1 MVAGFVTEGTEEKKM
16 HRKPRSP
23 LKWASMGTLMCGI
36 GIQLSSTVRAGGVQV
51 LFVSKIAEGS
61 PAEQHLS
68 IHDVIEQVDDKD
80 MRGLAVSSVLQH
92 ILGPTDAPV
101 TLDINRGGERKRVII
116 MRQLNAHTSRELG
129 RAGGHLES
137 NASSHSPLSTSSNAS
152 GQPKMSTTV
161 QSQEQSQPDSLR
173 IPGVVSASR
182 GKLDALYKK
191 FTIAAT
197 TAAVSTAVERARW
210 YSRLHTDTHTYR

>member
-1 MVAGFVTEGTEEKKM
+1 MAGFVTEGTEEKKM

-101 TLDINRGGERKRVII
+101 TLDINRGDEHKRVII
-116 MRQLNAHTSRELG
+116 MRQLYSGRQNNSTKHVDSASAIPTPSKEPPFGGGGYAQECAALAYSCQALFAQEECKSSSCPKLQRAALRSSTSRF
-129 RAGGHLES
+129 
-137 NASSHSPLSTSSNAS
+137 
-152 GQPKMSTTV
+152 TT
-161 QSQEQSQPDSLR
+161 
-173 IPGVVSASR
+173 
-182 GKLDALYKK
+182 
-191 FTIAAT
+191 
-197 TAAVSTAVERARW
+197 
-210 YSRLHTDTHTYR
+210 